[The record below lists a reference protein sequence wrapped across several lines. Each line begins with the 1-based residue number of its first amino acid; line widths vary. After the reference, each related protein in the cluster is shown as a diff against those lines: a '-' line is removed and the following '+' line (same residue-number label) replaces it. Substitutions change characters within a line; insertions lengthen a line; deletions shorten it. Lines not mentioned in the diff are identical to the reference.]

1 VGKPIKGRT
10 RHAAADTLGLMV
22 GAVVRPVGVPDRDGA
37 PMAPRLTSKDWPWL
51 RHIFAEGGY
60 AGPKL
65 RGALKDEGDWRIEI
79 IKRQGVTRGFEVLPH
94 RWVIERTFA
103 WRKTGMPPS
112 QAPKRG
118 S

>member
-1 VGKPIKGRT
+1 
-10 RHAAADTLGLMV
+10 M
-22 GAVVRPVGVPDRDGA
+22 PDRSCRD
-37 PMAPRLTSKDWPWL
+37 
-51 RHIFAEGGY
+51 
-60 AGPKL
+60 
-65 RGALKDEGDWRIEI
+65 ALKGERDWRIEI

-103 WRKTGMPPS
+103 WRKTGMPPA